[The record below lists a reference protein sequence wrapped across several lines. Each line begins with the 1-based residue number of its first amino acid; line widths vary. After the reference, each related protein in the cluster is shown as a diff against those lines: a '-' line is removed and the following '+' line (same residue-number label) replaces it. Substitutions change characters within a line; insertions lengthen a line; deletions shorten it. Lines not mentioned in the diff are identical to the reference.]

1 MLPQVVDLPGADA
14 VDGPPDA
21 GPLSGAAPEGAMA
34 VVPLCLSSGCASACE

>member
-21 GPLSGAAPEGAMA
+21 GPLRGAAPEGAMA